1 MPLEGQTVELG
12 EASLPPA
19 GLSHG
24 PGLDTVLAATCSLV
38 KEGGAEGGLVSWTTN
53 ESPAHPARLTAA
65 LCCDLTGALLSSAT
79 IPAPGSTVIKLEAT
93 DHDSG
98 DNS

>member
-38 KEGGAEGGLVSWTTN
+38 KEGGAEGG
-53 ESPAHPARLTAA
+53 P
-65 LCCDLTGALLSSAT
+65 
-79 IPAPGSTVIKLEAT
+79 LEAT
-93 DHDSG
+93 DRDSG
-98 DNS
+98 DNG